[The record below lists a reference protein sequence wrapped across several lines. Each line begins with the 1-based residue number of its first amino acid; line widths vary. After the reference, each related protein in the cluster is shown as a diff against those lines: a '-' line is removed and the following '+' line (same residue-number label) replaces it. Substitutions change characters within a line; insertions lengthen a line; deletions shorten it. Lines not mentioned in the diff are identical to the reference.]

1 MEIYVKEE
9 LVDYVE
15 EDKEDNM
22 TIESVEESSADED
35 GMESAW
41 EELGDQSNVPVQ
53 LRVCLIIL
61 IFERKLIRLFAAEIL
76 PALQVA
82 SECQQNA
89 APHHAQSHGHL
100 QQST

>member
-1 MEIYVKEE
+1 MKEE

-22 TIESVEESSADED
+22 TIESVEESSAEED
-35 GMESAW
+35 GMKSAS

-53 LRVCLIIL
+53 LRVRFTIL
-61 IFERKLIRLFAAEIL
+61 LFKMRFIRLFAAENL

-82 SECQQNA
+82 SECQQKT
-89 APHHAQSHGHL
+89 APHHAQSHGRHL
-100 QQST
+100 PRST